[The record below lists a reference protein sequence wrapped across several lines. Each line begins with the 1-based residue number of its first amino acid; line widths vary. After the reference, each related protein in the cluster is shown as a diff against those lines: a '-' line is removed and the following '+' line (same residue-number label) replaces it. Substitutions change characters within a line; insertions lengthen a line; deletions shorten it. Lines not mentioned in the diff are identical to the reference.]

1 MIHFPHQNINVKIAK
16 MYFYLFRVVHPVFR
30 IILLDHI
37 RQSRNI
43 IEFIYLSIHLANMY
57 SANMYVYIF
66 HADKILAKGY
76 TLMN

>member
-1 MIHFPHQNINVKIAK
+1 MVHFPHQNINVKIAK

-43 IEFIYLSIHLANMY
+43 IEFIYLSIHSAHMY
-57 SANMYVYIF
+57 SANIHVYIF
-66 HADKILAKGY
+66 HADKILDKGY

>member
-16 MYFYLFRVVHPVFR
+16 NLFRVVHSVFR

-43 IEFIYLSIHLANMY
+43 IEFIFLSIHLANMY
-57 SANMYVYIF
+57 SANMYVYVF
-66 HADKILAKGY
+66 HADKILDKGY